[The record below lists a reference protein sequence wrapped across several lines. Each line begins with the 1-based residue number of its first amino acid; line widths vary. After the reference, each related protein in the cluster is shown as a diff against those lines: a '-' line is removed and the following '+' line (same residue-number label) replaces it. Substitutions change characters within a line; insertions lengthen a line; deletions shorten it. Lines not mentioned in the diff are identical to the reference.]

1 MEFIEKIADSK
12 PVDFIKEQIE
22 KIADGE
28 ATDFIKESIE
38 KLVDKL
44 TSAYESNPEI
54 YIGAG
59 ILLAVFL
66 IGYIGYRLGK
76 RSVSEI
82 EENKKHIR
90 YEDID
95 WTIQDEADTSPQDE
109 FAPQAETT
117 SEAEAAPQAETTP
130 EAEAAPQVETP
141 PEAEAAPQVETPPEV
156 KVEPQAE
163 TPQEVKAVSTE
174 APKTVDESIVS
185 AVTAPAAE
193 PAQEPTILPNTD
205 NSNRNDKESESV
217 KVEQIN
223 LIKALPYRKF
233 GPDNR
238 DTNRSGRI
246 FTEEEL
252 MKQIRD

>member
-1 MEFIEKIADSK
+1 MEF
-12 PVDFIKEQIE
+12 IE

-117 SEAEAAPQAETTP
+117 S